1 MLLPIPGHQDIATLD
16 STWSTQCPGLWSH
29 SDVILVNVGF
39 DKTPIKGREIKRS
52 ERHEAYVKDRMEVS
66 VRRASR

>member
-1 MLLPIPGHQDIATLD
+1 MVTFF
-16 STWSTQCPGLWSH
+16 
-29 SDVILVNVGF
+29 VILVKVGF

-52 ERHEAYVKDRMEVS
+52 GRHEAYEKDRMEVS